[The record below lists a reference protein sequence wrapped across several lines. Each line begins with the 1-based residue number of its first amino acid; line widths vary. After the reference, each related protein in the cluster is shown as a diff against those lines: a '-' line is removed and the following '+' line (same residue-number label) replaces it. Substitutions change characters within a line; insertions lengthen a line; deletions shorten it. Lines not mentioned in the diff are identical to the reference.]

1 MGEIWRG
8 GVRIS
13 YTAPRQISAPSVQGS
28 VLGKKAEN
36 IQPNFG
42 IYTPL
47 TVEPLTR
54 LLQNFDALCM
64 GSFRLDGL
72 KYWTCWHVNCPQ
84 S

>member
-1 MGEIWRG
+1 
-8 GVRIS
+8 
-13 YTAPRQISAPSVQGS
+13 VQGW

-47 TVEPLTR
+47 MVEPLAR

-64 GSFRLDGL
+64 EALGSMDLNIG
-72 KYWTCWHVNCPQ
+72 HAGM
-84 S
+84 